1 MTRDNR
7 TLTSSANHPSPLNM
21 GHSQAAKAITR
32 QRILDIA
39 SQRIREHGL
48 SGTGLAEITR
58 EVGITPGAFY
68 RHFPSREAMLA
79 EAIQRAGQSLDTWA
93 AASPD
98 AASAVYN
105 YLSVAHRDTPGI
117 GCPLAALV
125 HDTAHADPA
134 TRDAYTI
141 EVSRVLAFLEG
152 LNETDGH
159 ADARA
164 MALFQLSTCVGAMA
178 LSRAA
183 DDPALSQDLLDNV
196 ANGLVR
202 LATPKR

>member
-1 MTRDNR
+1 M
-7 TLTSSANHPSPLNM
+7 P
-21 GHSQAAKAITR
+21 
-32 QRILDIA
+32 
-39 SQRIREHGL
+39 
-48 SGTGLAEITR
+48 
-58 EVGITPGAFY
+58 
-68 RHFPSREAMLA
+68 
-79 EAIQRAGQSLDTWA
+79 
-93 AASPD
+93 
-98 AASAVYN
+98 
-105 YLSVAHRDTPGI
+105 
-117 GCPLAALV
+117 CPLASLV

-141 EVSRVLAFLEG
+141 EVNRVLAFLEG
-152 LNETDGH
+152 LNEMDGH

-164 MALFQLSTCVGAMA
+164 MALFQLSACVGAMA